1 MADRKDQMAL
11 LSKFEK
17 HYKFKYNQKPNL
29 NRWAEAWAADAIIDS
44 YGIHTCYEM
53 LEYYF
58 DVSPAPTWKN
68 FAGNIGS
75 LVEAK
80 SRIDDDK
87 IERIERRKKAKEWL
101 SENQ

>member
-17 HYKFKYNQKPNL
+17 HYKFKYNVKPNL

-44 YGIHTCYEM
+44 FGLHKCYEM

-58 DVSPAPTWKN
+58 DVHPSPTWKN
-68 FAGNIGS
+68 FANQIDNLIES
-75 LVEAK
+75 K
-80 SRIDDDK
+80 SRLEDDS
-87 IERIERRKKAKEWL
+87 IERLERRKKAREWL
-101 SENQ
+101 SD

>member
-1 MADRKDQMAL
+1 MAL

-17 HYKFKYNQKPNL
+17 HYKFKYNTKPNL

-44 YGIHTCYEM
+44 YGLNKCYEM

-58 DVSPAPTWKN
+58 DVSHAPTWKN
-68 FAGNIGS
+68 FAANMANLIDAKDR
-75 LVEAK
+75 VE
-80 SRIDDDK
+80 DDT

-101 SENQ
+101 SE

>member
-17 HYKFKYNQKPNL
+17 HYKFKYDRKPNL

-44 YGIHTCYEM
+44 YGMHKCYEM

-58 DVSPAPTWKN
+58 EVHPAPTWKN
-68 FAGNIGS
+68 FAGNIDS
-75 LVEAK
+75 LIEARD
-80 SRIDDDK
+80 RIEDDTN
-87 IERIERRKKAKEWL
+87 ERLERRKKAKEWL
-101 SENQ
+101 SE